1 MPNGKSARRKVAK
14 FVLDASALLAYL
26 GSEKGA
32 ERIASRIG
40 DAIISAVNHA
50 EVVSKLVRR
59 GATLS
64 AVQKALG
71 YLDLD
76 VIDFDR
82 DLAETSGELIVH
94 TGRLG
99 LSLGDRA
106 CLALAARES
115 LPVLTTDRAWSSLDI
130 GVEVQLVR

>member
-1 MPNGKSARRKVAK
+1 VAK
-14 FVLDASALLAYL
+14 VVLDASALLAYL
-26 GSEKGA
+26 RSEKGA
-32 ERIASRIG
+32 DRIASNIG

-50 EVVSKLVRR
+50 EVVSKLILR
-59 GATLS
+59 GATLPV
-64 AVQKALG
+64 VQKALG

-76 VIDFDR
+76 VVDFDR
-82 DLAETSGELIVH
+82 DLAEASGDLIAQ
-94 TGRLG
+94 TKGLG

>member
-1 MPNGKSARRKVAK
+1 VAK
-14 FVLDASALLAYL
+14 VVLDASALLAYL
-26 GSEKGA
+26 RSERGA
-32 ERIASRIG
+32 DRIAASIG

-50 EVVSKLVRR
+50 EVVSKLILR
-59 GATLS
+59 GASLPV
-64 AVQKALG
+64 VQKALG

-76 VIDFDR
+76 VVDFDR
-82 DLAETSGELIVH
+82 DLAEASGELIMQ
-94 TGRLG
+94 TKSLG

-115 LPVLTTDRAWSSLDI
+115 LPVLTTDRAWSDLDI

>member
-1 MPNGKSARRKVAK
+1 MAK

-40 DAIISAVNHA
+40 DVIISAVNHA
-50 EVVSKLVRR
+50 EVVSKLILR
-59 GATLS
+59 GATLP

-82 DLAETSGELIVH
+82 DLAEISGELIAH
-94 TGRLG
+94 TSHLG

-115 LPVLTTDRAWSSLDI
+115 LPVLTTDRAWSNLDI